1 MFIRVVGAMNR
12 ILIASALISLIV
24 GIGVGYAI
32 SLGRISELRHEIT
45 SLESEVLMVTS
56 NYEDLN
62 MTYNELLRDYGDLN
76 AAYSNL
82 TIEYDKLQSILFS
95 LNENY
100 TQLEIAYE
108 ELERAYELLSTAG
121 LVFDGLRI
129 SNLKVINHWYFDVV
143 GNVTNVS
150 NQSMSKVYVVL
161 FTYENDGLLGYY
173 HVETIENL
181 AVNETN
187 AFTFPSVLDDEDQ
200 KFKVLAV
207 GSYGLADI
215 ESDEVARLLA
225 LLEEVETR
233 IAQLEQMV
241 NYEVYVLT
249 DDEYYQSIVTD
260 LQNANETILV
270 AMYSMVYDPDDPFDW
285 ANDLIREL
293 VYAKERGVNVI
304 VIIEYRTYWGYMD
317 RNLEACNY
325 LLAHNVS
332 VQLDYETDTDHM
344 KLVIIDDNIVYVG
357 SHNWSESGL
366 YYNHETSVKVVSK
379 DIADIF
385 KAYFETI

>member
-1 MFIRVVGAMNR
+1 MSVRVVGVMNR
-12 ILIASALISLIV
+12 ILIASVLISLIV
-24 GIGVGYAI
+24 GIGGGYAV
-32 SLGRISELRHEIT
+32 SLGRISELQYEAM
-45 SLESEVLMVTS
+45 SLESEVSTLTS
-56 NYEDLN
+56 DYDDLN
-62 MTYNELLRDYGDLN
+62 VTYNELLGDYSDLN

-100 TQLEIAYE
+100 TQLETAYE
-108 ELERAYELLSTAG
+108 ELEKAYELLNAAG

-129 SNLKVINHWYFDVV
+129 SDLKVVNYWYFDVV

-161 FTYENDGLLGYY
+161 FTYETDGSLDYY
-173 HVETIENL
+173 YVETIENL

-187 AFTFPSVLDDEDQ
+187 TFSFWSVLDHEDQ

-215 ESDEVARLLA
+215 ESDEVVRLLA
-225 LLEEVETR
+225 LLEEAKTR

-249 DDEYYQSIVTD
+249 NNNYYYSIKSD
-260 LQNANETILV
+260 LENANETILV
-270 AMYSMVYDPDDPFDW
+270 AMYSMIYDPDDPFDW
-285 ANDLIREL
+285 ANDLITEL
-293 VYAKERGVNVI
+293 VYAKERGVNVT
-304 VIIEYRTYWGYMD
+304 VIIEYRTYWDHMD
-317 RNLEACNY
+317 RNLEAYDY
-325 LLAHNVS
+325 LLAQNVS
-332 VQLDYETDTDHM
+332 VRLDYEADTDHM
-344 KLVIIDDNIVYVG
+344 KLVIIDDNIVYIG

-366 YYNHETSVKVVSK
+366 YYNHETSVKIVSE
-379 DIADIF
+379 DIAEVF